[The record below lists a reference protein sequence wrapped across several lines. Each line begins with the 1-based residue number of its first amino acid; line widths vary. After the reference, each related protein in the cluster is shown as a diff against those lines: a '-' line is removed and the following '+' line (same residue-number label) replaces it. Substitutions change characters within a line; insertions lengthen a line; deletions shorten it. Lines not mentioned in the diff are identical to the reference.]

1 MNEYEKHCVE
11 VLAENAFWR
20 FAASMPN
27 TMWKYTK
34 KIMMFLTK
42 YDIVNYI
49 GFSPGMRGYN
59 QFQLNREYFDGLEG
73 TAIEKFMQR
82 LSQFENILLENE
94 DFQKYVRY
102 MKKYENQPKYI
113 LGNKKTVEISYGKSK
128 DLYQII
134 ANKDF
139 SSLTH
144 DNVACLI
151 KKGTTGGYVESE
163 ENLDQNGKCWIDNFS
178 FVVDSAY
185 ITEDSIINTS
195 TIQGNSLIKG
205 TSFIQI
211 SEIFDNSIIEDSS
224 LEKAIIKNNV
234 YIAKSKICASAIQ
247 DDVEIYNNSYIFSST
262 LKENIWI
269 DHSSIISSEFEGN
282 QKIRKKIYKRNNDVT
297 IL

>member
-49 GFSPGMRGYN
+49 NLGIRGFY
-59 QFQLNREYFDGLEG
+59 QFQLNGEYFKGLEG
-73 TAIEKFMQR
+73 TGTRIDKFMQR
-82 LSQFENILLENE
+82 LPQFENLLLENE
-94 DFQKYVRY
+94 DFKKFIKYMEKWETIPKYVL
-102 MKKYENQPKYI
+102 KE
-113 LGNKKTVEISYGKSK
+113 KKTIEINGKSK

-139 SSLTH
+139 PSLTY

-151 KKGTTGGYVESE
+151 KKGTSGGYVESE
-163 ENLDQNGKCWIDNFS
+163 KNLDQNGKCWIDNFS
-178 FVVDSAY
+178 SIIDSAY
-185 ITEDSIINTS
+185 VTEDSIINTS

-205 TSFIQI
+205 TSLIKNSNI
-211 SEIFDNSIIEDSS
+211 CDNSIIDNSIFE
-224 LEKAIIKNNV
+224 ETTIKNNA
-234 YIAKSKICASAIQ
+234 YITKSRIFRSTILN
-247 DDVEIYNNSYIFSST
+247 DVEIYNDSYIYASKIIGS
-262 LKENIWI
+262 IWV
-269 DHSSIISSEFEGN
+269 DHSYIIYSELKGN
-282 QKIRKKIYKRNNDVT
+282 IKIKNELYEKERK
-297 IL
+297 

>member
-42 YDIVNYI
+42 HDIVDYI
-49 GFSPGMRGYN
+49 GFSLGMRGHN
-59 QFQLNREYFDGLEG
+59 QFQLNGEYFKGLEG
-73 TAIEKFMQR
+73 TCMERFMQR
-82 LSQFENILLENE
+82 LPQFENILLENE
-94 DFQKYVRY
+94 DFQKYVKY
-102 MKKYENQPKYI
+102 MEKYENQPKYI

-139 SSLTH
+139 SSLTY

-151 KKGTTGGYVESE
+151 KKGTAGGYVESE
-163 ENLDQNGKCWIDNFS
+163 KNLDQNGKCWIDNFS
-178 FVVDSAY
+178 FIVDSAY
-185 ITEDSIINTS
+185 VTEDSIINRS

-224 LEKAIIKNNV
+224 FEKAIVKNNV
-234 YIAKSKICASAIQ
+234 YIAKSKIYASTIQ

-262 LKENIWI
+262 LKGNIWI
-269 DHSSIISSEFEGN
+269 DHSAIISSEFEGN
-282 QKIRKKIYKRNNDVT
+282 QKIKNRQYKDNRDVT
-297 IL
+297 YL

>member
-34 KIMMFLTK
+34 IIMMFLTK

-49 GFSPGMRGYN
+49 GLGMKGHN
-59 QFQLNREYFDGLEG
+59 QFQLNKEYFDGLEG
-73 TAIEKFMQR
+73 TNIEKFMQQ

-151 KKGTTGGYVESE
+151 KKGTTGGCVESE
-163 ENLDQNGKCWIDNFS
+163 KNLDQNGKCWVYDGYILD
-178 FVVDSAY
+178 DAY
-185 ITEDSIINTS
+185 VMGDSIIYAS
-195 TIQGNSLIKG
+195 TIQGKSLIQG
-205 TSFIQI
+205 TSFIQFSKI
-211 SEIFDNSIIEDSS
+211 YDNCIVEDSS
-224 LEKAIIKNNV
+224 LEQAIVKDNTYV
-234 YIAKSKICASAIQ
+234 TRSKLYNSTIQ
-247 DDVEIYNNSYIFSST
+247 DDVEIYNNSYIFLST

-282 QKIRKKIYKRNNDVT
+282 QKIRKKYMKKNNDIT
-297 IL
+297 NL

>member
-49 GFSPGMRGYN
+49 SLGIRGCN
-59 QFQLNREYFDGLEG
+59 QFQLNDEYFKGLEG
-73 TAIEKFMQR
+73 TGTCIEKFMQR
-82 LSQFENILLENE
+82 LPQFENLLLENE
-94 DFQKYVRY
+94 DFKKFIKYMEKWETIPKYVL
-102 MKKYENQPKYI
+102 KE
-113 LGNKKTVEISYGKSK
+113 KKTIEINGKSK

-139 SSLTH
+139 PSLTY

-151 KKGTTGGYVESE
+151 KKGTSGGYVESE
-163 ENLDQNGKCWIDNFS
+163 KNLDQNGKCWIDNFS
-178 FVVDSAY
+178 SITDSAY
-185 ITEDSIINTS
+185 VTEDSIINTS

-205 TSFIQI
+205 TSLIKNSNI
-211 SEIFDNSIIEDSS
+211 CDNSIIDNSIFE
-224 LEKAIIKNNV
+224 ETTIKNNA
-234 YIAKSKICASAIQ
+234 YITKSRIFRSTILN
-247 DDVEIYNNSYIFSST
+247 DVEIYNDSYIYASKIIGS
-262 LKENIWI
+262 IWV
-269 DHSSIISSEFEGN
+269 DHSSIIYSELKGN
-282 QKIRKKIYKRNNDVT
+282 IKIKNKLIQK
-297 IL
+297 